1 VLPPN
6 LNEIEDV
13 LFDLS
18 SKTIQKFSQKQNS
31 EKFYGFGFDVDSSE
45 GEVLLCFN
53 TEEDFQKTAQYYIE
67 ELDYTEEDLQEL
79 KMNFGDWKYHAINYE
94 LDYIQDWY
102 SWSKYKKEIMSYYD
116 FLFDKYSI
124 DDTPVENDENVL
136 FSTVDYSVALEKSQ
150 NFSKLFLESI
160 VRVLIRLENEG
171 ILNLVNQ
178 EKEFIKLVV
187 DHDEDIDKA
196 IERIKSV
203 RKNY

>member
-1 VLPPN
+1 MLPPN

-67 ELDYTEEDLQEL
+67 KWNYTEEELQEL
-79 KMNFGDWKYHAINYE
+79 KMNFGDWKYQGINYE

-124 DDTPVENDENVL
+124 DETPVENDENVL

>member
-1 VLPPN
+1 
-6 LNEIEDV
+6 
-13 LFDLS
+13 
-18 SKTIQKFSQKQNS
+18 
-31 EKFYGFGFDVDSSE
+31 
-45 GEVLLCFN
+45 
-53 TEEDFQKTAQYYIE
+53 
-67 ELDYTEEDLQEL
+67 LDYTEEDLQEL

-150 NFSKLFLESI
+150 NFSKLLLESI